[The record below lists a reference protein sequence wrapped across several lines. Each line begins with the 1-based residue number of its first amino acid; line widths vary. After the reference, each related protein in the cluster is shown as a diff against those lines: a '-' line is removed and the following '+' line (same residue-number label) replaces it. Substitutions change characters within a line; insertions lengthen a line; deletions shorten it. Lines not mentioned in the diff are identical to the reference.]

1 MRHVKHTDPMTTAP
15 APPDP
20 GLLPPPEAR
29 ALLDSGAA
37 LLTGLA
43 SLGAARAAAVVRIQ
57 QSYTALQTAGRDAA
71 LAQLP
76 VSALQPLVARLPEDA
91 LIAARLGSVR
101 DVLSATPAQ
110 LDAVPGIGQATA
122 RQIRAAATQVA
133 DAMAQTQR
141 VRLSRDTATPD
152 SSTLVAA
159 LHQLRGLDALT
170 GAGPTTGSQTSAAQ
184 TSAAPTTS
192 APTTAF
198 AADVQR
204 AMSGASLA
212 GARLKWFLSST
223 AAKTAAIAAL
233 GALAQ
238 LLHSPLGVALG
249 PLAALREQDIAA
261 AWTDF
266 ETAAAEFYATLAL
279 LVPMP
284 AEVAAAQGFLPADIV
299 EQVDKQ
305 ELDGSLM
312 TVTLRGYQ
320 VFGAKFA
327 LVQRRVI
334 IGDEMG
340 LGKTMQALAAM
351 AHLRSAQAQTH
362 FLVVCPA
369 SVLINWMREIATRT
383 KLEAHRVHGD
393 GRDAALAQWQSG
405 GGVAVV
411 TYDSLQAIVVP
422 PEVEVS
428 MLVVDEAHYIK
439 NPETARSKAMQ
450 VWTTRVQRV
459 LFLTGTPMENR
470 IEEFRV
476 LIAYL
481 QPQLVTMVGDQYA
494 VAGGDAFAQ
503 AVAPVYL
510 RRNQVDVLAELPELV
525 QNDDWVEFTAAD
537 QAGYRDAVLA
547 GNFMAM
553 RQVAYAAPA
562 DDSAKIQRILDVLE
576 DAAQNGLKVLV
587 FSFFLG
593 VLDRV
598 TAVVAPGPTFG
609 PITGATPPDA
619 RQQIVDAFS
628 AHEGHAV
635 LLGQIQASG
644 VGLNIQAA
652 SVIILCEPQVKPTT
666 EAQAI
671 GRAHRMGQV
680 RTVLVHRILAEDT
693 VDERMLEILTG
704 KQQLFDTYVRRSEI
718 AEASPDATDPNDAGL
733 ATRVVQLEQARLA
746 GPQSTSPQSTSPQ
759 STSPQS
765 TGAGPPNPPA

>member
-1 MRHVKHTDPMTTAP
+1 MAHGASLRRLMRHVKHTGPMTTAP

-43 SLGAARAAAVVRIQ
+43 SLGAVRAAAVVRIQ
-57 QSYTALQTAGRDAA
+57 QSYTALQAAGRDAA
-71 LAQLP
+71 LARLP

-122 RQIRAAATQVA
+122 RQIRAAAAQVA

-141 VRLSRDTATPD
+141 IRLSRETATPD
-152 SSTLVAA
+152 SSALVAG
-159 LHQLRGLDALT
+159 LHQLRGLDAL
-170 GAGPTTGSQTSAAQ
+170 TSAAQ

-249 PLAALREQDIAA
+249 PLAAPREQDIAA
-261 AWTDF
+261 AWADF

-351 AHLRSAQAQTH
+351 AHLRSSQAQTH

-383 KLEAHRVHGD
+383 KLEAHREHGD

-422 PEVEVS
+422 PDVEVG

-439 NPETARSKAMQ
+439 NPETARSKAMR

-525 QNDDWVEFTAAD
+525 QSDDWVEFTAAD

-666 EAQAI
+666 EAQAV

-718 AEASPDATDPNDAGL
+718 AEASPEATDPNDVGL

-746 GPQSTSPQSTSPQ
+746 GPQSTD
-759 STSPQS
+759 PQS
-765 TGAGPPNPPA
+765 TGTGPPNPPA